1 MEPTSNNYRI
11 AIIYSAKDTR
21 ENHFPVIKCGNC
33 LFRGRDAY
41 FAGAML
47 ISRARCLFLVD
58 TNC

>member
-1 MEPTSNNYRI
+1 MEPTLNNYRI

-47 ISRARCLFLVD
+47 ISCRY
-58 TNC
+58 